1 MQEQHGTLKYF
12 DLTQGAECS
21 GSDDGTASVGRC
33 SRGSLHA
40 SACVR
45 AVGTRGQRPSLAETH
60 AATHAKAA
68 TNAEAVAVIDMEV
81 VEEDMVVVGR
91 KQSN

>member
-1 MQEQHGTLKYF
+1 
-12 DLTQGAECS
+12 
-21 GSDDGTASVGRC
+21 
-33 SRGSLHA
+33 
-40 SACVR
+40 
-45 AVGTRGQRPSLAETH
+45 VGTRGQRPSLAETH